1 MHMNIKTRFAPS
13 PTGKLHIGGIRTA
26 IFNWLFARK
35 NQGNFYLRIEDTDK
49 ERSKVEYVDS
59 IKSGLKWLGLDWDEE
74 IVFQSENK
82 NRHIE
87 IINHLL
93 KQQKAYYCYA
103 TQEEIQNFKQSN
115 PGKKF
120 ISKWRDN
127 TANKIN
133 NNSKP
138 VVRLKT
144 PLTNVTILDD
154 KVLGTIEVNNHELDD
169 MVIMRS
175 DNTPTY
181 NISCV
186 IDDHDMQISHVIRGN
201 DHLTNTF
208 RQIQILNALNW
219 EKPIYAHIPLIH
231 GSDGN
236 KMSKRDGAIDVNE
249 YNKLGYLPEAIFNY
263 LLKLGWSLGDEEII
277 SSQKALEN
285 FDLNQINKS
294 PARFDIDKL
303 NFINQHYI
311 KLLDDKVIFE
321 KIIKKIDPILLNKNV
336 LEKIKKSI
344 PLIKLRGQTIND
356 LVNLANI
363 FISYSHS
370 IDEQSQKILK
380 LKESKEVLE
389 KLVIVIEKIEN
400 WDSETLKN
408 ECQGLAKRLKIKPP
422 IIMKILRAAVLGT
435 FNSPPIYQTLEILS
449 QKEVVNR
456 ATKTINTLN
465 HN

>member
-1 MHMNIKTRFAPS
+1 MNIRTRFAPS

-35 NQGNFYLRIEDTDK
+35 NKGKFYLRIEDTDK

-59 IKSGLKWLGLDWDEE
+59 IKSGLQWLGLNWDDE

-82 NRHIE
+82 NKHIE

-103 TQEEIQNFKQSN
+103 TQEEIQNFKQNN

-120 ISKWRDN
+120 ISKWRDKTSN
-127 TANKIN
+127 RIN
-133 NNSKP
+133 NNLKP

-144 PLTNVTILDD
+144 PLTGAIILND
-154 KVLGTIEVNNHELDD
+154 KVLGKIEVNNCEIDD

-249 YNKLGYLPEAIFNY
+249 YNKLGYLPEATFNY

-277 SSQKALEN
+277 SIQKALEN
-285 FDLNQINKS
+285 FDLNQINRS

-311 KLLDDKVIFE
+311 KSLNDTVIYE
-321 KIIKKIDPILLNKNV
+321 ELIKKIDPTLLNNNT

-344 PLIKLRGQTIND
+344 PLIKSRGQTINN
-356 LVNLANI
+356 LVDLANI
-363 FISYSHS
+363 FISYSS
-370 IDEQSQKILK
+370 PTDEQSQKILA
-380 LKESKEVLE
+380 LKESKEILE
-389 KLVIVIEKIEN
+389 KLLMIIEKIEN
-400 WDSETLKN
+400 WGSETLKN
-408 ECQGLAKRLKIKPP
+408 ECQALAKILKIKSP
-422 IIMKILRAAVLGT
+422 IIMKTLRAGALGT

-449 QKEVVNR
+449 KEEVVNR
-456 ATKTINTLN
+456 MTKTINTLN